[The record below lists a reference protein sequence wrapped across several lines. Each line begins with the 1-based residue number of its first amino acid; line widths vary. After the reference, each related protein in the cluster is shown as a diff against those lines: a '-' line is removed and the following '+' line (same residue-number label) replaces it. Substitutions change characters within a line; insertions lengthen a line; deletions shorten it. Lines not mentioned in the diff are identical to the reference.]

1 MASQYHKMK
10 YPYLYADPGLAKAVT
25 GSGITP
31 LLLSQLEEGGKYG
44 PRVDYG
50 GSGKGIDP
58 LNLAGVGGK
67 GTGLDL
73 MANPDNPLFS
83 SSSDEG
89 ILNLIPSMTTEQ
101 LIEGGKLPDSLKGPD
116 IELKPRPTEEDIEAA
131 RERIE
136 GGEEEEEEEIKTGK
150 DYGELGF
157 FQKLLKAA
165 TENPEATLALGRALL
180 KGEGLGIGLADFAE
194 EKIAQ
199 DKEEAA
205 LEKEAEETLYER
217 KLKEREFQLDVAK
230 AEDLAR
236 YYEQMGYS
244 YVAKTDRPL
253 KEIEYGVY
261 YAQLQRDSEG
271 KPLKPGTA
279 EFDEK
284 VIEGMD
290 RYAKNNKD
298 SIMEF
303 FTGGQTDQDSQQ
315 VGTATVGNNTINV
328 PYQDLG
334 K

>member
-10 YPYLYADPGLAKAVT
+10 YPQLYADPGLARAVT

-73 MANPDNPLFS
+73 MVNPDNPLFS

-150 DYGELGF
+150 DYDELGF

-194 EKIAQ
+194 EKISQ
-199 DKEEAA
+199 DKAAAA
-205 LEKEAEETLYER
+205 LEKEAEATQYER
-217 KLKEREFQLDVAK
+217 AMEQAKFDLDVAK
-230 AEDLAR
+230 ANALADYYGTTSKAALLKAEKLPKEVEAAQAYALQMSGGDAVLFQEYFKEAFKMLSERSSSTQLPMFSMPGQEDEDTAGGAGDIDVTAR
-236 YYEQMGYS
+236 SQNE
-244 YVAKTDRPL
+244 
-253 KEIEYGVY
+253 
-261 YAQLQRDSEG
+261 LQS
-271 KPLKPGTA
+271 
-279 EFDEK
+279 
-284 VIEGMD
+284 
-290 RYAKNNKD
+290 
-298 SIMEF
+298 
-303 FTGGQTDQDSQQ
+303 
-315 VGTATVGNNTINV
+315 
-328 PYQDLG
+328 
-334 K
+334 

>member
-1 MASQYHKMK
+1 MASQYHKMR
-10 YPYLYADPGLAKAVT
+10 YPQLYADPGLARAVT

-230 AEDLAR
+230 ANALAD
-236 YYEQMGYS
+236 YYGTTAKAALLKAEKLPNEYEAATAYALQMAGPNNPELFQEYFKS
-244 YVAKTDRPL
+244 AFAMLVERASTTQAPFYYGGIPGQEGGETDAAENAIDVTTRTQN
-253 KEIEYGVY
+253 E
-261 YAQLQRDSEG
+261 LQS
-271 KPLKPGTA
+271 
-279 EFDEK
+279 
-284 VIEGMD
+284 
-290 RYAKNNKD
+290 
-298 SIMEF
+298 
-303 FTGGQTDQDSQQ
+303 
-315 VGTATVGNNTINV
+315 
-328 PYQDLG
+328 
-334 K
+334 